1 MSDTQL
7 KLPQSR
13 LRAWWQLMRFDR
25 PIGILLLLW
34 PTLWALWAA
43 AGGPPSTQ
51 NLVIFLVGVVVMRA
65 AGCVANDLA
74 DRDFDPHVERTQERP
89 LAAGTL
95 SPAEARAGLLLLL
108 LLAFGLVLMT
118 NRLTVLL
125 AFVGAG
131 LALIYPLCKRFM
143 DLPQAV
149 LGVAFGWSVPMA
161 FAAETGAVPAL
172 AWWLLLFNV
181 FYSLIY
187 DTWYAMVDRED
198 DLAIGVRSSAILF
211 GRYDRQLIAGLQL
224 AMLVL
229 GVFVGW
235 RYGWSWPWFLALAL
249 CVLLFAQQQWIARR
263 RDRQGCFRAFMLNNW
278 IGLVLFL
285 GLLLNFS
292 LPWRF

>member
-74 DRDFDPHVERTQERP
+74 DRDFDPHVERTRERP

-95 SPAEARAGLLLLL
+95 SPAAARAGLVLLL

-125 AFVGAG
+125 AFAGAG
-131 LALIYPLCKRFM
+131 LALVYPLCKRFM

-181 FYSLIY
+181 LYSMIY

-211 GRYDRQLIAGLQL
+211 GRYDRQVIAGLQL

-229 GVFVGW
+229 GGFVGW
-235 RYGWSWPWFLALAL
+235 RYGWSWPWFLALAS
-249 CVLLFAQQQWIARR
+249 CALLFAQQQWIARR
-263 RDRQGCFRAFMLNNW
+263 RDRSGCFRAFLLNNW
-278 IGLVLFL
+278 IGAVLFL

-292 LPWRF
+292 PPWPF

>member
-143 DLPQAV
+143 DLPQAI

>member
-1 MSDTQL
+1 
-7 KLPQSR
+7 
-13 LRAWWQLMRFDR
+13 
-25 PIGILLLLW
+25 
-34 PTLWALWAA
+34 
-43 AGGPPSTQ
+43 
-51 NLVIFLVGVVVMRA
+51 
-65 AGCVANDLA
+65 
-74 DRDFDPHVERTQERP
+74 
-89 LAAGTL
+89 
-95 SPAEARAGLLLLL
+95 
-108 LLAFGLVLMT
+108 
-118 NRLTVLL
+118 
-125 AFVGAG
+125 
-131 LALIYPLCKRFM
+131 
-143 DLPQAV
+143 
-149 LGVAFGWSVPMA
+149 MA

-211 GRYDRQLIAGLQL
+211 GRYDRRLIASLQL

>member
-74 DRDFDPHVERTQERP
+74 DRDFDPHVERTRERP

>member
-74 DRDFDPHVERTQERP
+74 DRDFDPHVERTRERP

-125 AFVGAG
+125 AIVGAG

-187 DTWYAMVDRED
+187 DTWYAMVDRAD